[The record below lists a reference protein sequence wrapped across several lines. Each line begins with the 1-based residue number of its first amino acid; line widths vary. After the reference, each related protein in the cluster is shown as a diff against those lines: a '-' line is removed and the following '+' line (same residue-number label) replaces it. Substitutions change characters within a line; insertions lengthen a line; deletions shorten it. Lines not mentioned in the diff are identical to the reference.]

1 MSHLKEIGKGY
12 FSHLFGAWKM
22 AVIFLIGAVRCI
34 FHGLI
39 PNMDTKCA
47 QNTANKVN
55 HEIPESLS

>member
-22 AVIFLIGAVRCI
+22 AVIFLIGAVRCV